1 MNTQDQLIALVKK
14 IGKIQGTEIQASTH
28 IKAFGFD
35 SLDLLEFQM
44 EVDEL
49 FGIEVQIEDFLK
61 CQTLADISALVDDC
75 RQ

>member
-1 MNTQDQLIALVKK
+1 MNTQEQLIALVKK
-14 IGKIQGTEIQASTH
+14 IGKNQGAEIQASTH
-28 IKAFGFD
+28 IKSFGFD

-61 CQTLADISALVDDC
+61 CQTLADIAALVDAC